1 MIIKKIKFFM
11 NEHKIVLKIDDEVNE
26 YNNNYITLFEI
37 LNKTWDIKDI
47 DLYTKKD
54 EKFIITVL
62 MIKKKM
68 KKKYGDLIKVKEIG
82 LEIVEEFLKLYK
94 IYSKLKNNKNKYY
107 LKTIDEWYITNNKDS
122 MFKLLTAISNKLILE
137 ELRYKEK
144 YIIELA
150 YCSEG

>member
-107 LKTIDEWYITNNKDS
+107 LKTIDEWYITNDKDS

>member
-1 MIIKKIKFFM
+1 MIIKKIKFLM
-11 NEHKIVLKIDDEVNE
+11 NEYKIVLRINDKVNE

-107 LKTIDEWYITNNKDS
+107 LKTIDEWYITNDKDS

>member
-1 MIIKKIKFFM
+1 MIIKKIKFLM
-11 NEHKIVLKIDDEVNE
+11 NEYKIVLRINDKVNE

-107 LKTIDEWYITNNKDS
+107 LKTIDEWYITNDKDS

-150 YCSEG
+150 C

>member
-1 MIIKKIKFFM
+1 MIIKKIKFLM
-11 NEHKIVLKIDDEVNE
+11 NEYKIILRINDKVNE

-47 DLYTKKD
+47 DLYNKKD

-107 LKTIDEWYITNNKDS
+107 LKTIDEWYITNDKDS

>member
-11 NEHKIVLKIDDEVNE
+11 NEHKIVLKIDDKVNE

>member
-1 MIIKKIKFFM
+1 MIIKKIKFLM
-11 NEHKIVLKIDDEVNE
+11 NEYKIVLRINDKVNE

-37 LNKTWDIKDI
+37 INKTWDIKDI

-82 LEIVEEFLKLYK
+82 FEIVEEFLKLYK

>member
-1 MIIKKIKFFM
+1 MIIKKIKFLM
-11 NEHKIVLKIDDEVNE
+11 NEYKIVLRINDKVNE